1 MSEERVEKELPGE
14 LKAFEAALGGLR
26 PVAGAIDRD
35 RLMYLAGRASVE
47 RGRRIARFGWP
58 LATAA
63 MLLLSVTLATRQM
76 IWPAEKERIVYVPSG
91 GNSQVA
97 IAPSPGFP
105 ELTSRPPTV
114 RSADGDVDYLQ
125 LRNDVLTRGVEAV
138 PSKQSTAVPETPIP
152 VWSALR
158 DGRIGS

>member
-1 MSEERVEKELPGE
+1 MSEERIEKELPGE
-14 LKAFEAALGGLR
+14 LKAFEAALGGLK

-63 MLLLSVTLATRQM
+63 LLLLSVTLAARQM
-76 IWPAEKERIVYVPSG
+76 ILPVGKERIVYLQSG
-91 GNSQVA
+91 GNEQVA
-97 IAPSPGFP
+97 IAYSPGIP

-114 RSADGDVDYLQ
+114 RNADGDIDYLQ
-125 LRNDVLTRGVEAV
+125 LRNVVLTRGIEAV
-138 PSKQSTAVPETPIP
+138 PSDRHARAPETPAP
-152 VWSALR
+152 AWSALR